1 MVKKNKGVV
10 DVKSERCWKER
21 RDVTDREREREKGER
36 GVVVIERVKR
46 KE

>member
-21 RDVTDREREREKGER
+21 RDVTDREREKGER
-36 GVVVIERVKR
+36 GVVVIERAKR